1 MEPLSVLF
9 EYHIRI
15 PRRELHELFLLPLLR
30 DHKFYAR
37 AALRGKPVREE
48 RRVRKLF
55 LQPDFLRNKGCPR
68 IELLHKALEQFLALI
83 FHRNVKVVVLSPHDS
98 ALADKENLDDRLSLV
113 APQRNDVP
121 ILHAVGGNLLSLFDV
136 LYAVQ
141 KIPNFRGALKFHLR
155 RRRFHLRLQLFH
167 DRRKA
172 AV

>member
-1 MEPLSVLF
+1 M
-9 EYHIRI
+9 
-15 PRRELHELFLLPLLR
+15 
-30 DHKFYAR
+30 
-37 AALRGKPVREE
+37 
-48 RRVRKLF
+48 
-55 LQPDFLRNKGCPR
+55 
-68 IELLHKALEQFLALI
+68 
-83 FHRNVKVVVLSPHDS
+83 LSPHDS

-113 APQRNDVP
+113 TTQRNDVP
-121 ILHAVGGNLLSLFDV
+121 VLHAVGGNLLSLFDV